1 MRFLKQAFLMIG
13 FGVMTV
19 QGFAQSTGLDIKTM
33 LETRDK
39 EIKDVLGAEG
49 TEYTD
54 AQKESLKIMIN
65 DVIDFEAMSKTA
77 LGDTY
82 SEITDEQRTEF
93 VDLFSTIIKDNS
105 LLKLEIYRATVSYN
119 EVDVDGDNAL
129 VETMAEL
136 DEVRTPVNY
145 KMQRRGNEWVI
156 VDMSIDEVYTAESYN
171 RQFQR
176 IIRKKGFDGLMD
188 TLRKRVAR

>member
-13 FGVMTV
+13 LGVMTV

-82 SEITDEQRTEF
+82 SEITDDQRTEF

>member
-13 FGVMTV
+13 LGVMTV

-39 EIKDVLGAEG
+39 EIKEVLGAEG
-49 TEYTD
+49 TEYTE

-82 SEITDEQRTEF
+82 SEITEEQRSEF

-145 KMQRRGNEWVI
+145 KMERRGDDWVI
-156 VDMSIDEVYTAESYN
+156 IDMSIDEVYTAESYN
-171 RQFQR
+171 RQFER
-176 IIRKKGFDGLMD
+176 IIRKKGFDGYFE
-188 TLRKRVAR
+188 KAGCPII

>member
-13 FGVMTV
+13 LGVMTV

-39 EIKDVLGAEG
+39 EIKAVLGAEG
-49 TEYTD
+49 TEYTE

-82 SEITDEQRTEF
+82 SEISEEQRTEF

-145 KMQRRGNEWVI
+145 KMERRGDDWVI
-156 VDMSIDEVYTAESYN
+156 IDMSIDEVYTAESYN
-171 RQFQR
+171 RQFER